1 MNIDE
6 INGLLQ
12 QDDNDDI
19 LFVTTEDED
28 FRGFSFN
35 VELYQMVT

>member
-1 MNIDE
+1 MN

-12 QDDNDDI
+12 QDDNDI

-28 FRGFSFN
+28 FRGFPFN
-35 VELYQMVT
+35 MEIYQMVT